1 MNKTTITKITNVI
14 RRILLVLLLCISSLQ
29 LYADNYVYVCT
40 GKAARKYHYNEDC
53 PFMNGNCH
61 GDIIPIKE
69 SEAIRMKKYKGLCKY
84 CAKHYV
90 PIPCSESDPPNNIS
104 QSFVEPQPQK
114 RQTQKSPKRKSK
126 KIDIG
131 KFKN

>member
-40 GKAARKYHYNEDC
+40 GKKAKKYHYSGEC
-53 PFMNGNCH
+53 PWMNQNCK
-61 GDIIPIKE
+61 GDTKMIKE
-69 SEAIRMKKYKGLCKY
+69 SEAKLMKKYVGVCLY
-84 CAKHYV
+84 CADHYT
-90 PIPCSESDPPNNIS
+90 PIPCSDTDSPKSTS
-104 QSFVEPQPQK
+104 QSFVEPKQQESPKQK
-114 RQTQKSPKRKSK
+114 HQKSRSK